1 VRTQKRMAVVLSVA
15 SIFAG
20 GTALAAGAATASTPT
35 AGRNSAIARQDAAA
49 GTLGTSNLRERCR
62 WVNGRRVC
70 DYGGDRGRDR
80 DRSRDWNR
88 GRDRDRDWNRGR
100 DRDRSRDW
108 NRGRDRDRG
117 WDRGRDRD
125 RD

>member
-1 VRTQKRMAVVLSVA
+1 VRTQKRMAVALSVA

-35 AGRNSAIARQDAAA
+35 ASRTSAVAPQDAAA
-49 GTLGTSNLRERCR
+49 GTPGTANLRERCR

-70 DYGGDRGRDR
+70 DYGDRGRE
-80 DRSRDWNR
+80 
-88 GRDRDRDWNRGR
+88 
-100 DRDRSRDW
+100 RSRDW

-117 WDRGRDRD
+117 WERGRDRSRD
-125 RD
+125 RDRGWERSRDRDWRD